1 MKLSVNTYC
10 LPEKS
15 ANDALAAIRSMGY
28 TAIELVGLGEGRHVE
43 YTVMSADD
51 VRALV
56 EPHGLELAALYMRPI
71 NIHAPEKLERS
82 LADLEHVIDLA
93 GELGVGRIVFSP
105 LIPREPYDYR
115 LLADGCAR
123 LARRIGNRE
132 IDICLENHHNW
143 PLSTAEDYE
152 RLLEIGLPE
161 RVGFTVDT
169 GHFYASGVDVPA
181 FVRKHRDRVRHVHIK
196 DHDAKGSVELGTGET
211 PLPAIFD
218 ALREI
223 GYDGYCSVE
232 VEIEGATD
240 MVPVIT
246 SAFRYCTEELGIP
259 AS

>member
-15 ANDALAAIRSMGY
+15 APDALAALGQMGY
-28 TAIELVGLGEGRHVE
+28 TAVELVGLGEGKHVE
-43 YTVMSADD
+43 YTAMNASD

-93 GELGVGRIVFSP
+93 AALGGGRIVFSP

-123 LARRIGNRE
+123 LARRIGNRP
-132 IDICLENHHNW
+132 IHICLENHHNW

-152 RLLEIGLPE
+152 ALLRIGLPE
-161 RVGFTVDT
+161 AVGFTVDT

-181 FVRKHRDRVRHVHIK
+181 FIREHKDRVRHVHIK
-196 DHDAKGSVELGTGET
+196 DHDATGSVELGTGET
-211 PLPAIFD
+211 PLVAAVE

-223 GYDGYCSVE
+223 GYDGFCSVE
-232 VEIEGATD
+232 VEIAGATD
-240 MVPVIT
+240 MVPVIA

-259 AS
+259 AG